1 MQDAELQMESKAKS
15 KTKSQLAKSNIIIY
29 RKCQRYANN
38 NRQQQQKSKVGL
50 RSNRSQQKRRRR
62 RFALITAMGHFRPKN
77 ATPIQ
82 FYNYVREFCIMHN
95 CSIDEAMERA
105 PIAWKELSNDQREL
119 YNSEKHAALPIPV
132 PQHLLY
138 RAIQMERAGRW
149 KLSSV
154 PAGKGGAPMYSMES
168 YSPPTKPTRLQTLRR
183 AQKPRYDNLAETSP
197 CCLDAPLARHNN
209 NNSGARK
216 LRTLTPPEQRAQR
229 AQQEKSQS
237 AGCSLSVILSTPSL
251 KPNENEEKRSDDNKS
266 KSSKLDKITLPKSKC
281 MRKQG
286 KRKQKKRLSK
296 QQALTETLAKKHK
309 KNNKKL

>member
-1 MQDAELQMESKAKS
+1 MPE
-15 KTKSQLAKSNIIIY
+15 I
-29 RKCQRYANN
+29 RK
-38 NRQQQQKSKVGL
+38 QQQTTTTTKTESRTPKQSKPAKTPQEK
-50 RSNRSQQKRRRR
+50 RS
-62 RFALITAMGHFRPKN
+62 ALITAMGHFRPKN

-105 PIAWKELSNDQREL
+105 PIAWKALSTDQREL

-168 YSPPTKPTRLQTLRR
+168 YAPPTKPTRLQTLRR

-209 NNSGARK
+209 NNHNHNNNTSGVRK

-251 KPNENEEKRSDDNKS
+251 KPNENGEKRSDENNNKTLTNES

-281 MRKQG
+281 MQKQG

>member
-1 MQDAELQMESKAKS
+1 MRPWRERRSPGKS
-15 KTKSQLAKSNIIIY
+15 SATIRENYTTRRSTQL
-29 RKCQRYANN
+29 C
-38 NRQQQQKSKVGL
+38 
-50 RSNRSQQKRRRR
+50 
-62 RFALITAMGHFRPKN
+62 
-77 ATPIQ
+77 
-82 FYNYVREFCIMHN
+82 
-95 CSIDEAMERA
+95 
-105 PIAWKELSNDQREL
+105 
-119 YNSEKHAALPIPV
+119 PIPV

-168 YSPPTKPTRLQTLRR
+168 YAPPTKPTRLQTLRR

-209 NNSGARK
+209 NNNHNSGARK

-309 KNNKKL
+309 KNNKKVIEVNLEIARKI